1 MKIVLLSRLRS
12 INSGRRAFKSAIT
25 PSVTPFR
32 SHSALRTA
40 AREERCV
47 PATFGVRVAPAHD
60 EPRKGSNKSER
71 GPTSGRS
78 INCGS
83 GHLIQVFRD
92 IGRIFSLLFFL
103 SHPSH

>member
-1 MKIVLLSRLRS
+1 MHAHED
-12 INSGRRAFKSAIT
+12 RA

-60 EPRKGSNKSER
+60 EPRSASNNSER

-83 GHLIQVFRD
+83 GHLIQVVRD
-92 IGRIFSLLFFL
+92 IGRIFSFIL
-103 SHPSH
+103 SQPPVALTLS